1 MSRPSITEREKD
13 YVNDALNK
21 GDIGVG
27 EYIGFFES
35 AWASYNKM
43 EYGVS
48 CNSGT
53 NAIYLALKALGIGPG
68 DEVILPEYTMV
79 ATAWAVTYTGAT
91 PVFVD
96 CIDNLLMD
104 NYKIHEKMT
113 DNTKAI
119 ITVPIYGR
127 KTDRIEAKGVNKSE
141 DGKTIYFEPRKI
153 PIIEDMAEAHGI
165 KPQGDIACY
174 SFYGNKILTTGEGGM
189 CLTNNKEYADE
200 MRKYAN
206 MYFDKGRTMIHP
218 KVGHNF
224 RMTNL
229 QAAVGLA
236 QTLRI
241 EEILDKRREIES
253 WYDEYLPEHIKMP
266 PREVLWMYDI
276 QTDHQEEL
284 KAYLERHDIPT
295 RYGFKPMSMQPMYSS
310 KKCSIHEEIMP
321 KSTGWYG
328 EKWECA
334 TCLQE
339 GVQPNGGNAGY
350 RHLNAY
356 KWSKRI
362 LYLPTYTDLTKDE
375 VKKICQVIQ
384 RFEKK

>member
-1 MSRPSITEREKD
+1 MNCSKPSITELEKS
-13 YVNDALNK
+13 YVNDALEK

-27 EYIGFFES
+27 DYIEKFEN
-35 AWASYNKM
+35 AWASYNGM

-53 NAIYLALKALGIGPG
+53 NAIYLALKALGVGPG
-68 DEVILPEYTMV
+68 DEVIVPEYTMI

-96 CIDNLLMD
+96 CEDNLLV
-104 NYKIHEKMT
+104 HEWPLSHK
-113 DNTKAI
+113 TKAI

-127 KTDRIEAKGVNKSE
+127 KARIPAFG
-141 DGKTIYFEPRKI
+141 I
-153 PIIEDMAEAHGI
+153 PVIEDMAEAHGI

-189 CLTNNKEYADE
+189 CLTNNKEWAEE

-206 MYFDKGRTMIHP
+206 MYFDKERKMLHP

-236 QTLRI
+236 QVERV
-241 EEILDKRREIES
+241 EEILEKRKQIEE
-253 WYDEYLPEHIKMP
+253 WYDEHVPESLKMP
-266 PREVLWMYDI
+266 PRNVLWMYDI

-284 KAYLERHDIPT
+284 KAFLAEKGIET
-295 RYGFKPMSMQPMYSS
+295 RYGFKPMSMQPMYL
-310 KKCSIHEEIMP
+310 
-321 KSTGWYG
+321 G
-328 EKWECA
+328 EYE
-334 TCLQE
+334 
-339 GVQPNGGNAGY
+339 N
-350 RHLNAY
+350 LNAY
-356 KWSKRI
+356 QWSKRI
-362 LYLPTYTDLTKDE
+362 LYLPTWTDMTQDE
-375 VKKICQVIQ
+375 VKTVCNLLHEFQKSH
-384 RFEKK
+384 